1 MKNIKTYE
9 GFFDFFKKKN
19 YDPISIRQIL
29 DCLLPLT
36 DVEKIKSDLTD
47 NTTDG
52 IFNSYETVTGGKN
65 YIYYPKKFTDNGF
78 YFVSCDKGETNWD
91 NRETQEQAPNIF
103 FFHMQYSPVEVR
115 GNLIGVEFRA
125 ISDDEVN
132 SIMKECQETLE
143 GFDCQ
148 MTFFI
153 GRGSNEGRTW
163 DKEFSDINKMVEKT
177 VKRME
182 YGKDCI
188 RNITVKIKAL
198 GGIEE

>member
-1 MKNIKTYE
+1 MINLKTYE

-19 YDPISIRQIL
+19 YDPISIGNLL

-36 DVEKIKSDLTD
+36 DVEKIKSDLTG

-52 IFNSYETVTGGKN
+52 IFTSIETVTKEEYSLGRSDMGK
-65 YIYYPKKFTDNGF
+65 F
-78 YFVSCDKGETNWD
+78 YVGE
-91 NRETQEQAPNIF
+91 NIL
-103 FFHMQYSPVEVR
+103 FFHMQYSPVEF
-115 GNLIGVEFRA
+115 GA

-153 GRGSNEGRTW
+153 GRGMSEGRAW
-163 DKEFSDINKMVEKT
+163 DTEFSDINKMVDKT
-177 VKRME
+177 VKKMQ

-188 RNITVKIKAL
+188 RNIIVKIKAL